1 MTIEEMK
8 RRKKELGYS
17 NAKVAELAH
26 LPVGT
31 VQKVFGGETKSPR
44 YDTLRALELV
54 LSSDSGRNMGL
65 TAQEASAYGVQSN
78 GFQRAHDRTGDKTIN
93 DYTALPEGTRVEL
106 IDGIFYDMAAP
117 TTIHQFIAGRIFR
130 ELQDYVEK
138 KKGKCIPF
146 IAPTDVQIDCDDKSM
161 LQPDVLVVCDRSKIT
176 RARIVGAPDF
186 VVEIVSPGNA
196 TTDVYIKLIKYQM
209 AGVREYWIVFPDE
222 KRVVVYDF
230 TKSSKP
236 EIYTFDDSIPVAI
249 WGGGCKVDFKRIYEQ
264 AAFIYELP

>member
-17 NAKVAELAH
+17 NVKIAEFAH
-26 LPVGT
+26 LPLGT

-44 YDTLRALELV
+44 YDTLRALEQV
-54 LSSDSGRNMGL
+54 LSSDSGGNAGL
-65 TAQEASAYGVQSN
+65 TAEEASAYGVQSN
-78 GFQRAHDRTGDKTIN
+78 SFQRARNRIGDKTVN
-93 DYTALPEGTRVEL
+93 DYTALPEGARVEL
-106 IDGIFYDMAAP
+106 IDGFFYDMAAP

-130 ELQDYVEK
+130 ELQNYVEK